1 MEQNKFAQVKCD
13 IEPYL
18 FEAGLDPD
26 MLQSN
31 KKLLVD
37 GLIIY
42 QVRDKR
48 RLELDDLAIGKF
60 MYYGKLVL
68 PS

>member
-1 MEQNKFAQVKCD
+1 MKCD

-18 FEAGLDPD
+18 FEAGLDRD

-42 QVRDKR
+42 QVRDER
-48 RLELDDLAIGKF
+48 HLELDDLATGKF
-60 MYYGKLVL
+60 IY
-68 PS
+68 SC